1 MATFFDFGLPDCNL
15 PNVSRKAM
23 LTKAAIKKA
32 AEDACKNICEF
43 DCNDLDQNLNTI
55 VVVCIVIKCTLVL
68 ITM

>member
-1 MATFFDFGLPDCNL
+1 
-15 PNVSRKAM
+15 M

>member
-1 MATFFDFGLPDCNL
+1 
-15 PNVSRKAM
+15 M

-55 VVVCIVIKCTLVL
+55 IVVCIASSSAHCYCVPCEYL
-68 ITM
+68 